1 MKVKKFHHTNRDYN
15 SMYRS
20 RSMKN
25 VTAALL
31 IKDGLCLIAK
41 RSAGDPLA
49 NLWEF
54 PGGKMEE
61 GETPEA
67 CLQREM
73 HEEFQIDVEVS
84 QFFAESIY
92 EYERGT
98 IRLLVYWVNWNGDS
112 LCPTVHDEIAWVD
125 KQTILNYKF
134 APADIS
140 IVEKL
145 RNYNTGFL

>member
-1 MKVKKFHHTNRDYN
+1 MKI
-15 SMYRS
+15 
-20 RSMKN
+20 

-54 PGGKMEE
+54 PGGKIEE
-61 GETPEA
+61 GETPEE

-73 HEEFQIDVEVS
+73 QEEFQIDVEVGH
-84 QFFAESIY
+84 FFAESIY

-98 IRLLVYWVNWNGDS
+98 IRLVAYWANWIGDT
-112 LCPTVHDEIAWVD
+112 LYPTVHDEVAWVN
-125 KQTILNYKF
+125 KRTILNYKF
-134 APADIS
+134 APADIP
-140 IVEKL
+140 IVEKI
-145 RNYNTGFL
+145 RSCDNGNW

>member
-1 MKVKKFHHTNRDYN
+1 MSHIDHRRINMRI
-15 SMYRS
+15 
-20 RSMKN
+20 
-25 VTAALL
+25 VTAALV
-31 IKDGLCLIAK
+31 IKDGFCLIAK
-41 RSAGDPLA
+41 RQAGDPLA

-54 PGGKMEE
+54 PGGKIEE

-73 HEEFQIDVEVS
+73 QEEFLIDVKVGH
-84 QFFAESIY
+84 FFAESIY

-98 IRLLVYWVNWNGDS
+98 IRLVVYWVNWNGNS
-112 LCPTVHDEIAWVD
+112 LHPTVHDEVAWVD

-134 APADIS
+134 APADIP

-145 RNYNTGFL
+145 RNYHNGIWIPA